1 MAEKQTTSKTYK
13 FKAETKQLLDI
24 LAHSLYTNR
33 EVFVRELVSNA
44 ADALDKA
51 RFEEVRGTKL
61 ADPDLQFEIQID
73 LDKDKIIDYVT
84 YGEVSWPID

>member
-1 MAEKQTTSKTYK
+1 MTETEKQPTSKTYK

-51 RFEEVRGTKL
+51 RFEEVRGTEL
-61 ADPDLQFEIQID
+61 AD
-73 LDKDKIIDYVT
+73 
-84 YGEVSWPID
+84 